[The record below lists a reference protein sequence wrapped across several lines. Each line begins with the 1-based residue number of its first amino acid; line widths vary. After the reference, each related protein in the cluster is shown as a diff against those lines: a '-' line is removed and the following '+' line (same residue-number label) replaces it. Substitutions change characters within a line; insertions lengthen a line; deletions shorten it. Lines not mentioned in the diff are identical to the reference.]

1 MELSLITDE
10 VSQDPEDAIGLA
22 LAHGLRKVAVR
33 SVWGT
38 NVALLDRPAVDR
50 LAKLFARR
58 GVGVSSIMSPLFKC
72 HAPGADESGLVDPHF
87 IGLPPVFEQHV
98 AVAGWLGQIADAV
111 AAPLVRIFTF
121 LDPSPGGRPCRLGAS
136 ELATMREAVTDW
148 PYGVE
153 PVIEN
158 EFVCRV
164 KTLPELTAFG
174 LRSGWRAV
182 ADPCN
187 GLLAGDSD
195 GLEHMT
201 AELLTATADVHVKD
215 RSGARYVP
223 VGDGELP
230 WQQIFE
236 RLRQFGYSGTVTL
249 ESHLRR
255 DLDGV
260 EASLRALTRLAAS

>member
-10 VSQDPEDAIGLA
+10 VSQDPEEAIDLA
-22 LAHGLRKVAVR
+22 LGHGLRKVAVR

-58 GVGVSSIMSPLFKC
+58 GIGVSSVMSPLFKC
-72 HAPGADESGLVDPHF
+72 HVPGAADSGLVDPHF
-87 IGLPPVFEQHV
+87 VGLPPVFDQHV
-98 AVAGWLGQIADAV
+98 AVAGRLGQIADALST
-111 AAPLVRIFTF
+111 PLVRIFTF
-121 LDPSPGGRPCRLGAS
+121 LDPSPAGRPCQVGAS

-148 PYGVE
+148 PSGVE

-158 EFVCRV
+158 EFVCKV
-164 KTLPELTAFG
+164 KTLPELAAFG
-174 LRSGWRAV
+174 RLSGWRVV

-201 AELLTATADVHVKD
+201 AELLAATADVHVKD

-223 VGDGELP
+223 VGDGELR

-236 RLRQFGYSGTVTL
+236 RLRQLGYGGTVTL
-249 ESHLRR
+249 ESHLRG

-260 EASLRALTRLAAS
+260 EASLRALTRLVAS